1 MTRLTFEC
9 PETGKPLP
17 AMTVGEGAGDVRLAV
32 HCPKCSKLHVFA
44 NGDAVEE
51 REIALA

>member
-9 PETGKPLP
+9 PETGKPLT
-17 AMTVGEGAGDVRLAV
+17 AMTVDETAGDMRLAV
-32 HCPKCSKLHVFA
+32 HCPKCSQLHVFSK
-44 NGDAVEE
+44 GDAVEE